1 MRYMNSFLAI
11 AESLLLLLALPM
23 SPKSKAATGS
33 NASIK
38 CWNLDRAM
46 SNARAY
52 MMVYRLS
59 VVSEYHF
66 VLVMNEGRSGGDVA
80 SQSVTCWDTVKA
92 DGGCRGCAANVM
104 NK

>member
-1 MRYMNSFLAI
+1 MAV
-11 AESLLLLLALPM
+11 AEGLLLILALPV
-23 SPKSKAATGS
+23 SPKNEATTGS
-33 NASIK
+33 DASIK
-38 CWNLDRAM
+38 CWDWIVLCRTQ
-46 SNARAY
+46 RAY

-66 VLVMNEGRSGGDVA
+66 VLVVNGGRSGGDVA

-92 DGGCRGCAANVM
+92 DGGCRGCAANMM

>member
-1 MRYMNSFLAI
+1 
-11 AESLLLLLALPM
+11 
-23 SPKSKAATGS
+23 
-33 NASIK
+33 
-38 CWNLDRAM
+38 
-46 SNARAY
+46 

-80 SQSVTCWDTVKA
+80 SQSVTCWDNVKA
-92 DGGCRGCAANVM
+92 DGDCRGCAANVM

>member
-1 MRYMNSFLAI
+1 MNSFLDI

-66 VLVMNEGRSGGDVA
+66 VLVMNEGRSGGNVA
-80 SQSVTCWDTVKA
+80 SQRVTCWDTVKA

>member
-1 MRYMNSFLAI
+1 ML
-11 AESLLLLLALPM
+11 
-23 SPKSKAATGS
+23 G
-33 NASIK
+33 
-38 CWNLDRAM
+38 LDRAM

-66 VLVMNEGRSGGDVA
+66 VLVMNGGRSGGDVS
-80 SQSVTCWDTVKA
+80 SQNVRYWGTVKA
-92 DGGCRGCAANVM
+92 DGGCRGCTADVM

>member
-1 MRYMNSFLAI
+1 MNSFLAI

-66 VLVMNEGRSGGDVA
+66 VLVMNEGRSGGGCGVPECNLLGILLRLMVVVEDVLP
-80 SQSVTCWDTVKA
+80 T
-92 DGGCRGCAANVM
+92 
-104 NK
+104 